1 MHYTSTNCIEISSV
15 FFSLFPQQHIKW
27 VLFLLLS
34 QTSPVRLTAEN
45 FNEEFRGVTC
55 KEILPR
61 WICIKVF
68 TTVSLYCVL
77 SFFLKFRWSESP
89 FPLICLFV
97 FFSSTCNFLFLPCSS
112 EAPEV
117 LGANI
122 LIWGGMLLFRGT
134 LQNPFPSEALPISQS
149 SISPLSLAR
158 WDIFSWSFICF
169 CHNLSVMQ

>member
-1 MHYTSTNCIEISSV
+1 MHYTSTNCIEIASV

-27 VLFLLLS
+27 VLSLLLS

-68 TTVSLYCVL
+68 TTISLYCIL

-89 FPLICLFV
+89 FLVILLG
-97 FFSSTCNFLFLPCSS
+97 FFFSTCNFLFLPCSS

-122 LIWGGMLLFRGT
+122 LIWGNAIIWRNIT
-134 LQNPFPSEALPISQS
+134 EPFPIWSPPHFPIFHLSFVTSQMRFF
-149 SISPLSLAR
+149 SL
-158 WDIFSWSFICF
+158 SFICF